1 MNTSTNIYKEALAR
15 LKKQLLAS
23 RFLRWWLGELASMVP
38 VWMRAASVTA
48 ESFLLVPLEQVS
60 AQYSLPENGNQRDL
74 ALTLPASRVLR
85 KTLKLP
91 LATEENLRQVLE
103 FQVEQHTPFSPSQV
117 YFGFWVTGRDFE
129 NGQLTIEFV
138 ATPRDGVDAAIKTLS
153 GLGSSVQAVFAV
165 EMLAAANLVNLLP
178 AGLGKK
184 PSLLKHGLNPWLA
197 AFVGLLA
204 LSSMAMPLVIKREAV
219 VQMLPWVEKSKAAA
233 ETVDSMRRE
242 LETRVEQH
250 NYLLHKRQA
259 LPTVVQSLEELT
271 RILPDG
277 TWVQSID
284 IRDKEVQIQ
293 GETNASVKLIG
304 LFEQSGMFRDASF
317 RSPLTKVNSSSN
329 ERYHLALQVRPEVA
343 PVAAPAS
350 VVAQQVD
357 SIPAA
362 AATPVLASS
371 APALKASENNIT
383 LRNDGSKP

>member
-85 KTLKLP
+85 KILKLP

-184 PSLLKHGLNPWLA
+184 PSPLKQGLNPWLA